1 MPLTH
6 ASKLMLSAA
15 VVAGIAVASSP
26 SHAASPTLDKIRSS
40 GTITLGYREASVP
53 FSYLGAD
60 QKPVGFSLD
69 LCAAV
74 VEQVKSA
81 LKLPDLKVSYAGVN
95 ASNRI
100 PLLQNGTIDIECGST
115 TNTVERGK
123 QVAFSVT
130 TFVSQPRWLV
140 SASSGVADASGLAGK
155 TVVLTQGSQSL
166 PIAETIDTKDKLGF
180 HIQQAKDHGESLLML
195 RTGRATAWF
204 EEDILVA
211 GLRAMSP
218 NPDGFRLLPNTY
230 GVNYRDGLM
239 MSKGDPEFAALVDGV
254 IEAKMASGDF
264 AKLYDKWFTAPIPP
278 GGQNLSL
285 PMSEALKALVQK
297 PSDAPGS

>member
-1 MPLTH
+1 MPLTY

-15 VVAGIAVASSP
+15 IVGGIAFATSP
-26 SHAASPTLDKIRSS
+26 SRAASPTLDKIRSS
-40 GTITLGYREASVP
+40 GTLTLGYREASVP

-74 VEQVKSA
+74 VEQVKA
-81 LKLPDLKVSYAGVN
+81 TLKLPDLKVAYAAVN

-100 PLLQNGTIDIECGST
+100 PLIQNGTIDIECGST
-115 TNTVERGK
+115 TNTAERAK

-140 SASSGVADASGLAGK
+140 SASSGIADANGLAGK

-166 PIAETIDTKDKLGF
+166 PIAESIDAKDKIGF

-195 RTGRATAWF
+195 RTGRATGWF

-218 NPDGFRLLPNTY
+218 NPNGFKLLPNTY
-230 GVNYRDGLM
+230 GVEYRDGLM
-239 MSKGDPEFAALVDGV
+239 MPKGDAEFAALVNGV
-254 IEAKMASGDF
+254 IEAKMKSGGF
-264 AKLYDKWFTAPIPP
+264 AKLYDKWFDAPIPP
-278 GGQNLSL
+278 GDQNLGL
-285 PMSEALKALVQK
+285 PMSDALKALIEK

>member
-1 MPLTH
+1 MPLTY

-15 VVAGIAVASSP
+15 VVGGIAVASPASY
-26 SHAASPTLDKIRSS
+26 AASPTLDKIRSS
-40 GTITLGYREASVP
+40 GTLTLGYREASVP
-53 FSYLGAD
+53 FSYLGAG
-60 QKPVGFSLD
+60 QQPVGFSLD

-81 LKLPDLKVSYAGVN
+81 LTLPDLKIAYASVN

-100 PLLQNGTIDIECGST
+100 PLIQNGTIDIECGST
-115 TNTVERGK
+115 TNTAERAK

-140 SASSGVADASGLAGK
+140 SAASGIADANGLAGK

-166 PIAETIDTKDKLGF
+166 PIAEAIDGKEKIGF

-195 RTGRATAWF
+195 RTGRASGWF

-211 GLRAMSP
+211 GLRAMQP
-218 NPDGFRLLPNTY
+218 NPNSFRLLPNTY
-230 GVNYRDGLM
+230 GVAYRDGLM
-239 MSKGDPEFAALVDGV
+239 MPKGDAEFAALVNGV
-254 IEAKMASGDF
+254 IEAKMKSGEF
-264 AKLYDKWFTAPIPP
+264 AKLYSKWFDAPIPP
-278 GGQNLSL
+278 GSQNLGL
-285 PMSEALKALVQK
+285 PMSDALKALVEH